1 MNWFWVVGTTVAII
15 VVFGYAMNS
24 LMQSRRV
31 TVFPLLRAKG
41 GGASRDVL
49 HVTQGDGPGTGEMR
63 GEDMTSVEQIISKK
77 GVLKISLR
85 DSAQKA
91 AAVMAEYGVGSL
103 FVEEDGKVRGIVTE
117 MDIVRKVVAA
127 NRPVSA
133 TTVGQIMSAPLITI
147 DRARSVAEAD
157 ELMSRHNI
165 RHLAVTEEG
174 RVVGVLSV
182 RDLLR
187 PIETA
192 APTAQGA

>member
-1 MNWFWVVGTTVAII
+1 MDWILGLGTTVATI
-15 VVFGYAMNS
+15 VVFGYALNS

-31 TVFPLLRAKG
+31 TVFPLLRVKE

-49 HVTQGDGPGTGEMR
+49 HMTQGHGSNTGEKR
-63 GEDMTSVEQIISKK
+63 GEDMISVEQIISKK

-103 FVEEDGKVRGIVTE
+103 FVEEDGKVQGIVTE
-117 MDIVRKVVAA
+117 TDIVRKVVAA
-127 NRPVSA
+127 SLPLSV

-187 PIETA
+187 PIDTA
-192 APTAQGA
+192 EPAAQGA

>member
-1 MNWFWVVGTTVAII
+1 MNWFWVAVTTVAVM

-24 LMQSRRV
+24 LMLSRRV
-31 TVFPLLRAKG
+31 TVFPLLRVKE

-49 HVTQGDGPGTGEMR
+49 HMTQGHESHTGER
-63 GEDMTSVEQIISKK
+63 SGEDMTSVEQIISKK
-77 GVLKISLR
+77 GVLKISPR
-85 DSAQKA
+85 DSAHKA
-91 AAVMAEYGVGSL
+91 AAVMAEHGVGSL
-103 FVEEDGKVRGIVTE
+103 FVEEDGKIQGIVTE
-117 MDIVRKVVAA
+117 TDIVRKVVAA
-127 NRPVSA
+127 DLPLST

-192 APTAQGA
+192 EPTAQVA

>member
-1 MNWFWVVGTTVAII
+1 MDWILVVGTTVAFLVAI
-15 VVFGYAMNS
+15 GYGVNA
-24 LMQSRRV
+24 LLQSRRV
-31 TVFPLLRAKG
+31 TVFPLLRVKE
-41 GGASRDVL
+41 GGASQYTL
-49 HVTQGDGPGTGEMR
+49 HMTQEHGSNTGEKR
-63 GEDMTSVEQIISKK
+63 GEDMISVEQVISKK

-91 AAVMAEYGVGSL
+91 AAVMAEHGVGSL
-103 FVEEDGKVRGIVTE
+103 FVEEDGKVQGIVTE
-117 MDIVRKVVAA
+117 TDIVRKVVAA
-127 NRPVSA
+127 NRPLSVTA
-133 TTVGQIMSAPLITI
+133 VGEIMSAPLITI

-192 APTAQGA
+192 EPTAQGA

>member
-1 MNWFWVVGTTVAII
+1 MI
-15 VVFGYAMNS
+15 
-24 LMQSRRV
+24 
-31 TVFPLLRAKG
+31 
-41 GGASRDVL
+41 
-49 HVTQGDGPGTGEMR
+49 
-63 GEDMTSVEQIISKK
+63 SVEQIISKK

-103 FVEEDGKVRGIVTE
+103 FVEEDGKVQGIVTE
-117 MDIVRKVVAA
+117 TDIVRKVVAA
-127 NRPVSA
+127 SLPLSV

-187 PIETA
+187 PIDTA
-192 APTAQGA
+192 EPAAQGA

>member
-31 TVFPLLRAKG
+31 TVFPLLRVKG
-41 GGASRDVL
+41 GEASGDVL

-91 AAVMAEYGVGSL
+91 AAVMAEHGVGSL
-103 FVEEDGKVRGIVTE
+103 FVEEDGKVQGIVTE

>member
-1 MNWFWVVGTTVAII
+1 MYWILGLGMAVAI
-15 VVFGYAMNS
+15 VAVFGYAMNS
-24 LMQSRRV
+24 LTQSRRV
-31 TVFPLLRAKG
+31 TVFPLLRVTE

-49 HVTQGDGPGTGEMR
+49 HMTQGHESNAGEKR
-63 GEDMTSVEQIISKK
+63 GEDMISVEQVISKK
-77 GVLKISLR
+77 GVLKINLR

-91 AAVMAEYGVGSL
+91 AVVMAEHGVGSL
-103 FVEEDGKVRGIVTE
+103 FVEEDGKVQGIVTE
-117 MDIVRKVVAA
+117 TDIVRKVVAA
-127 NRPVSA
+127 NRPLSV
-133 TTVGQIMSAPLITI
+133 TTVGEIMSAPLITI

-192 APTAQGA
+192 EPAAQGA